1 MDPLCVSLV
10 YKYLQET
17 NSSLLD
23 QFKVKYRPQKT
34 NVVHNEVLTKWREEQ
49 MVRGLVY
56 QHMRDVAPLLA
67 SEFRDI
73 HISPFKFELLG
84 GDSDSKGITHRVLSC
99 NGLVN
104 QRVNSRVGMKVKT
117 FTKEELERI
126 MKAMTNGED
135 LNVVAKEMGR
145 TYKTGY
151 YKVRNL
157 KRYAGLK
164 TGKFSP
170 EETERIRQ
178 AVSNDEDHKSVAAEL
193 KRSERTVHSKMLS
206 IKGKPIKQLKYRR
219 MSIDEDLR
227 ILDEIIPCLRC
238 RSLSSSGGFLTQS
251 EWLSLAKETGRV
263 ITSLRNRWERTLQPW
278 LLQHRA
284 GTTGLRIEG
293 MLTRLVAEKFTSH
306 KGIDWEEI
314 LHQHKEFKGQTSASL
329 SGIYQKVRN
338 HAREQKRDNNL
349 VEVAEFAAEV
359 YQPGKEKQEQDVKI
373 AHREK
378 ISQYFERRVADL
390 GIKLIV

>member
-10 YKYLQET
+10 HEYLQET

-34 NVVHNEVLTKWREEQ
+34 NVVLNEVLNKWREEQ

-56 QHMRDVAPLLA
+56 QHMRDVAPFLA
-67 SEFRDI
+67 NEFRDI
-73 HISPFKFELLG
+73 HISPFKFELLC
-84 GDSDSKGITHRVLSC
+84 GDGESQGITHRVLSC

-117 FTKEELERI
+117 FTKGELERV

-145 TYKTGY
+145 TYKSVY

-164 TGKFSP
+164 TGKFSQ

-178 AVSNDEDHKSVAAEL
+178 AVSNDEDLNSVAAEL
-193 KRSERTVHSKMLS
+193 KRSSRTVHSKMLS
-206 IKGKPIKQLKYRR
+206 IKGKPIKQLKYRI
-219 MSIDEDLR
+219 MNVDEDLR
-227 ILDEIIPCLRC
+227 ILDEIIPCLR
-238 RSLSSSGGFLTQS
+238 RKPLSSSGGFLSQS

-263 ITSLRNRWERTLQPW
+263 ITSLRNRWQRTLQPW

-284 GTTGLRIEG
+284 GTTGLRIER

-306 KGIDWEEI
+306 KGINWEEI
-314 LHQHKEFKGQTSASL
+314 LHQHKEFKGHTSASL
-329 SGIYQKVRN
+329 SFIFQKVLLN
-338 HAREQKRDNNL
+338 ARAQKRDNSL

-359 YQPGKEKQEQDVKI
+359 YQPGKEKKEPGGKI

-378 ISQYFERRVADL
+378 IVQYFERIVADL
-390 GIKLIV
+390 GIEVIV